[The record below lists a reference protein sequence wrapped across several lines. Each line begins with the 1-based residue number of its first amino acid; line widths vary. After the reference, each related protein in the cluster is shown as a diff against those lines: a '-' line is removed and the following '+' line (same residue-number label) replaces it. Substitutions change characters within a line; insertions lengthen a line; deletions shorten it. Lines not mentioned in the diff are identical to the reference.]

1 MLAAFLQQAELELLG
16 AAGAGDEQRG
26 RQLTSPASPG
36 EEQHHKT
43 SLPASFGLQSWSKT
57 ALFEV
62 LTCPHTD
69 QPLDTHLTTQVAS
82 VLR

>member
-1 MLAAFLQQAELELLG
+1 MLAVFLQQAELDLLG
-16 AAGAGDEQRG
+16 AAGAGDEQQG
-26 RQLTSPASPG
+26 RQLASPAGPG
-36 EEQHHKT
+36 EERHHKA
-43 SLPASFGLQSWSKT
+43 SLPASFGLLSWSKK

-69 QPLDTHLTTQVAS
+69 QPLDTHLTAQVAS